1 MIDPDGNVRNYA
13 NDHIGSESQAVDP
26 LVFAGRENEVAMTNL
41 KAAHRGYEYQD
52 LLVAARLV
60 DVMLGT
66 IVKAHI
72 DEKLLPDDRFDD
84 LTTIDATAHRE
95 RTQFKHTENEDQPLT
110 LATFAS
116 DARSLRL
123 DRLVATALADRDGP
137 GVGAKESTFRVV
149 LRDIRPVDRRLLAVL
164 GPANPDPGPLLPG
177 MQSFRMH
184 FDPDALWQG
193 TATEGAHEGGDANP
207 FLSLREGA
215 AAIEFADL
223 EWVCARLVIEVEAPA
238 ASRDLTAPGPAEQL
252 LIDRLRR
259 EIGAELYPNA
269 DRSAEDVA
277 EAVIRTARSARQGGL
292 VVTPAE
298 LLRRTQLRHDFGAV
312 ARAHPVEKAVEV
324 PRTVTVDE
332 LVEAAD
338 AAADDGHPVLVVGP
352 PGQGKSWVCHQ
363 MIDELSRRGW
373 LVGEHYCYLGD
384 ADGERLP
391 RVMAESV
398 FGSLL
403 ARLAESDARLVAEQ
417 RPRFAADEQALADA
431 VARALEDQPGR
442 RVALVVDG
450 IDHVTR
456 VRGGGPTFDPS
467 FTLAEALSSL
477 VLPPGSVLLVL
488 SQPGAHLRPLEEA
501 GGLTVQVP
509 GLTDAELRQLAGRL
523 GVIPVGE
530 DPSGSR
536 GSSASSLLAGDDV
549 VAEFLA
555 ELSERSAGNALYATY
570 LCREAV
576 RRPSTVASPSAAV
589 RSLPSFDGSLQNYYQ
604 HLHAALGDQGGWVA
618 DVIALLDFPVTRL
631 ELKEIRPD
639 MAHRVDD
646 ALTLLEP
653 VLSERAV
660 QGGVRV
666 YHESFARFLRRPF
679 QDDPTARVALLDR
692 IAAWLKAKG
701 MFEDSRAFSSLLTV
715 LAEANHDREVVDV
728 VSHDFVV
735 RAVAAGFPASA
746 TMKNLA
752 TAIGCA
758 ARVDDWPAVVGYVE
772 MARAAETYQ
781 EERFDSTMV
790 DFVDVPIAL
799 RGKDVVADRLLHDGR
814 PVMAARAGLQ
824 MCAAADALGAVA
836 PWREYMTAYR
846 REAETDNT
854 SYGEASDQKVS
865 LAWLRGWLRLSSI
878 THGAIPSVVQKSA
891 TEMPDDETDNDG
903 HADDLP
909 TDLAAPIK
917 WDRLAR
923 WLEHAD
929 LPVSGVVDAVVQT
942 YGVPAV
948 TKLVKELDHPG
959 AFCLALAED
968 ISTVELPDT
977 DGSGHLWASAAAVHG
992 LPPGNVHRLIALG
1005 VEVDPLAVRP
1015 VAEVRTRLLDLTR
1028 EVQDRSVRWETGRLG
1043 EWLDGCAVAA
1053 RRDPL
1058 GLGSAEALIAGP
1070 GWYRCWLRFTVAL
1083 VRAEAAPASDQTR
1096 LSLAALQLLTEDL
1109 NPFSGDPRAC
1119 DLYPIHGVIDAT
1131 IRRAVALLS
1140 DEDWGEALCLL
1151 DDVSGSIT
1159 TTLSGELGGPIPR
1172 DRLLRLAVETATS
1185 TRHAAAEALVRNEI
1199 ENGARGRYYADLAE
1213 YRLLGARLALTA
1225 DDRTEANRLWI
1236 DACRMLTAY
1245 GWHKDI
1251 TIYELLDPLPTLIR
1265 ADPAR
1270 GRVCVAQLQPLC
1282 ERVPIHTDRRETRG
1296 AWGRW
1301 WGLLAAAD
1309 PIALARL
1316 TAPALL
1322 SECNLPNSLLHDAR
1336 SEMWRA
1342 WHHRADPIV
1351 AASLRLTLE
1360 EPLDSADPAALDAL
1374 ADMTDGTGDDVAAR
1388 LMTLLLARID
1398 ERPFRY
1404 SVSNSDELVDR
1415 DTEWIDELN
1424 SVADRA
1430 RVSRV
1435 APMLTTSPEAR
1446 PSSLLR
1452 NSRASPV
1459 SSGQVV
1465 HPIALFAPGAVG
1477 LARAIR
1483 AWRSRRYDEAGP
1495 DWTMERF
1502 ANILGYRIVE
1512 LAEAGREE
1520 DAAAALGF
1528 VADATDFG
1536 DRAGLLHILA
1546 EGLERNHQPR
1556 LATVAYTLAWTRA
1569 RGHGGWLTFGGE
1581 TEIVAL
1587 RRAAELDQVLTLKTI
1602 AQETEQIIS
1611 RGRYGTYGISQALIY
1626 GFAVGGLGSSADA
1639 GLDVAFLAWKEA
1651 FTVIADRAP
1660 RVDPADDPD
1669 VPYTPP
1675 EPDEGGEV
1683 PGDLNIAFTIASLA
1697 GLAHAAREQK
1707 RRSLVAAEV
1716 LLNERPVEAGDA
1728 FKTAL
1733 LTLSDPATLMWL
1745 LRMLERAGDVAMPV
1759 IDECA
1764 DVLTELAGR
1773 PHLTVRAL
1781 ARRLLGNRE
1790 APPPPPAEA
1799 DRALLGPGPSG
1810 LWIPPAVSPDGEDL
1824 RGTNELVDTVAG
1836 VRLLRAEALLPGL
1849 EDAVRRRVATDVVEE
1864 GHKKRMNRQ
1873 LDAYADRI
1881 EKRWPDAYLA
1891 PEEAVEDALQRAAV
1905 GGRAARLAQGL
1916 PVSDPVGWE
1925 YQLATALLDDPDLP
1939 VALEAT
1945 RHPRADTAPPPH
1957 RGDPVWS
1964 ALHARAQGQPTR
1976 DAQVEA
1982 ADLHGGLLLGTLTVA
1997 AAETAP
2003 IRNAGRFRGWRQLA
2017 AVERRTSPPP
2027 NRNGESDLVAVR
2039 FRAVELR
2046 DSGDLR
2052 ALTLPPAAAGGLRAW
2067 TTRLPSGVSQS
2078 APTQSWPIVGY
2089 DSEVAAAG
2097 DARQG
2102 LGIQTPLLSPTPWLI
2117 VTLGLRPGAHFV
2129 LDDDAGP
2136 ALALVTWRTEY
2147 ETSEYHLAWPR
2158 LRGAAIVIRNDLFDR
2173 LLGAIP
2179 GRLKLR
2185 DFVSGDVELCS

>member
-1 MIDPDGNVRNYA
+1 
-13 NDHIGSESQAVDP
+13 
-26 LVFAGRENEVAMTNL
+26 
-41 KAAHRGYEYQD
+41 
-52 LLVAARLV
+52 
-60 DVMLGT
+60 
-66 IVKAHI
+66 
-72 DEKLLPDDRFDD
+72 
-84 LTTIDATAHRE
+84 
-95 RTQFKHTENEDQPLT
+95 
-110 LATFAS
+110 
-116 DARSLRL
+116 
-123 DRLVATALADRDGP
+123 
-137 GVGAKESTFRVV
+137 
-149 LRDIRPVDRRLLAVL
+149 
-164 GPANPDPGPLLPG
+164 
-177 MQSFRMH
+177 
-184 FDPDALWQG
+184 
-193 TATEGAHEGGDANP
+193 
-207 FLSLREGA
+207 
-215 AAIEFADL
+215 
-223 EWVCARLVIEVEAPA
+223 
-238 ASRDLTAPGPAEQL
+238 
-252 LIDRLRR
+252 
-259 EIGAELYPNA
+259 
-269 DRSAEDVA
+269 
-277 EAVIRTARSARQGGL
+277 
-292 VVTPAE
+292 
-298 LLRRTQLRHDFGAV
+298 
-312 ARAHPVEKAVEV
+312 
-324 PRTVTVDE
+324 
-332 LVEAAD
+332 
-338 AAADDGHPVLVVGP
+338 
-352 PGQGKSWVCHQ
+352 
-363 MIDELSRRGW
+363 
-373 LVGEHYCYLGD
+373 
-384 ADGERLP
+384 
-391 RVMAESV
+391 
-398 FGSLL
+398 
-403 ARLAESDARLVAEQ
+403 
-417 RPRFAADEQALADA
+417 
-431 VARALEDQPGR
+431 
-442 RVALVVDG
+442 
-450 IDHVTR
+450 
-456 VRGGGPTFDPS
+456 
-467 FTLAEALSSL
+467 
-477 VLPPGSVLLVL
+477 VL
-488 SQPGAHLRPLEEA
+488 SQPGAHLRPLEEV
-501 GGLTVQVP
+501 GGTTVQVP
-509 GLTDAELRQLAGRL
+509 GLSDAELRELAGRL
-523 GVIPVGE
+523 GVIPLGE
-530 DPSGSR
+530 GPPGST
-536 GSSASSLLAGDDV
+536 GTSAPSLLAGDDV

-555 ELSERSAGNALYATY
+555 ALSERSAGNALYATY
-570 LCREAV
+570 LCREAL
-576 RRPSTVASPSAAV
+576 RRPATVASPSATV
-589 RSLPSFDGSLQNYYQ
+589 RSLPPFDGSLQNYYE
-604 HLHAALGDQGGWVA
+604 HVYAALGDQGGWVA

-646 ALTLLEP
+646 ALTVLEP
-653 VLSERAV
+653 VLSERVV

-679 QDDPTARVALLDR
+679 QNDPTARVALLDR

-701 MFEDSRAFSSLLTV
+701 MFDDSRAFRSLLAV

-728 VSHDFVV
+728 VGHDFVV

-758 ARVDDWPAVVGYVE
+758 ARLDDWPAVVGYVE
-772 MARAAETYQ
+772 MARAAATYQ
-781 EERFDSTMV
+781 EERFESTMV

-836 PWREYMTAYR
+836 PWREYMTTSLK
-846 REAETDNT
+846 EVESDNT
-854 SYGEASDQKVS
+854 SYGEASDKQV
-865 LAWLRGWLRLSSI
+865 
-878 THGAIPSVVQKSA
+878 
-891 TEMPDDETDNDG
+891 
-903 HADDLP
+903 
-909 TDLAAPIK
+909 
-917 WDRLAR
+917 
-923 WLEHAD
+923 
-929 LPVSGVVDAVVQT
+929 
-942 YGVPAV
+942 
-948 TKLVKELDHPG
+948 
-959 AFCLALAED
+959 ALAED
-968 ISTVELPDT
+968 ISTGRLPDT
-977 DGSGHLWASAAAVHG
+977 DGSGHLWASAAASHG
-992 LPPGNVHRLIALG
+992 LPPGNVHRLFALG
-1005 VEVDPLAVRP
+1005 VEVDPLAVGP
-1015 VAEVRTRLLDLTR
+1015 VAEARTRLLDLTR
-1028 EVQDRSVRWETGRLG
+1028 EVQDRSVRWETGHLG

-1083 VRAEAAPASDQTR
+1083 VRAEAAPASDQTG
-1096 LSLAALQLLTEDL
+1096 LSLAALQVLTEDL
-1109 NPFSGDPRAC
+1109 NPFSGSPRAC

-1140 DEDWGEALCLL
+1140 DDDWGEALRLL
-1151 DDVSGSIT
+1151 DDVSASIT
-1159 TTLSGELGGPIPR
+1159 TTLSGEMGGPFPR
-1172 DRLLRLAVETATS
+1172 DSLLHLAVETATA
-1185 TRHAAAEALVRNEI
+1185 TRYAAAEALVRNEI
-1199 ENGARGRYYADLAE
+1199 ENGAGGRYYVDLAE

-1245 GWHKDI
+1245 GWRKDI
-1251 TIYELLDPLPTLIR
+1251 TIYDLLDPLPTLIR

-1270 GRVCVAQLQPLC
+1270 GRACVAQLQPLC
-1282 ERVPIHTDRRETRG
+1282 ERVPIHTDRSETRG

-1301 WGLLAAAD
+1301 WDLLAASD

-1322 SECNLPNSLLHDAR
+1322 SECNLPNSLLHNAR

-1360 EPLDSADPAALDAL
+1360 EPLDPADPAALDAL
-1374 ADMTDGTGDDVAAR
+1374 ADMTDGTGADVAAH
-1388 LMTLLLARID
+1388 LMTLLLSRSD
-1398 ERPFRY
+1398 ERPVRY
-1404 SVSNSDELVDR
+1404 GVSNSDELVDR
-1415 DTEWIDELN
+1415 DTEWVDELN

-1435 APMLTTSPEAR
+1435 APILTTSPEVR
-1446 PSSLLR
+1446 PSSLLG
-1452 NSRASPV
+1452 NPSSLPV
-1459 SSGQVV
+1459 SSGQVT
-1465 HPIALFAPGAVG
+1465 HPMALFAPGAVG

-1483 AWRSRRYDEAGP
+1483 AWRTRRYDEAGP
-1495 DWTMERF
+1495 DWTRERF

-1520 DAAAALGF
+1520 DAVAALGF
-1528 VADATDFG
+1528 VADATGFG
-1536 DRAGLLHILA
+1536 DRSGLLHILA

-1556 LATVAYTLAWTRA
+1556 LATMAYTLAWTRA

-1602 AQETEQIIS
+1602 AQETEQIIW
-1611 RGRYGTYGISQALIY
+1611 RGPYGTYGISQALIY

-1660 RVDPADDPD
+1660 RVDPEDDPD

-1683 PGDLNIAFTIASLA
+1683 PGDLNIAFAIASLA

-1716 LLNERPVEAGDA
+1716 LLNERPVEAREA
-1728 FKTAL
+1728 IKTAL

-1759 IDECA
+1759 IDECT

-1781 ARRLLGNRE
+1781 ARRLLGHRE

-1799 DRALLGPGPSG
+1799 DRALFGQGPSG
-1810 LWIPPAVSPDGEDL
+1810 LWIPPAVSPAAEDFT
-1824 RGTNELVDTVAG
+1824 GTNELVDAVAG
-1836 VRLLRAEALLPGL
+1836 ERLSRAEALLPGL
-1849 EDAVRRRVATDVVEE
+1849 GDAVRRRVATEVVEE
-1864 GHKKRMNRQ
+1864 GHKKRLKRR
-1873 LDAYADRI
+1873 LDAYGGDRI

-1891 PEEAVEDALQRAAV
+1891 QEEAVEDALQRAAA

-1916 PVSDPVGWE
+1916 PVSDPVKWE
-1925 YQLATALLDDPDLP
+1925 DQLATALLDDPALP

-1945 RHPRADTAPPPH
+1945 RHPRPDTAPPPH

-1964 ALHARAQGQPTR
+1964 ALRARAQGQPTGG
-1976 DAQVEA
+1976 AQIEA
-1982 ADLHGGLLLGTLTVA
+1982 ADLQGGLLLGTLTVA

-2003 IRNAGRFRGWRQLA
+2003 IRNVGRFRGWRQLA
-2017 AVERRTSPPP
+2017 AVEHRTNPPP
-2027 NRNGESDLVAVR
+2027 NRNGDPDLVAVR

-2046 DSGDLR
+2046 DSGDFR
-2052 ALTLPPAAAGGLRAW
+2052 DLTLPPAVPGDLGVW

-2089 DSEVAAAG
+2089 DPEVVAAG
-2097 DARQG
+2097 DARHG
-2102 LGIQTPLLSPTPWLI
+2102 LGMQTPLLSPIPWLI

-2129 LDDDAGP
+2129 LDDDVGP

-2147 ETSEYHLAWPR
+2147 ETSAYHLAWPR